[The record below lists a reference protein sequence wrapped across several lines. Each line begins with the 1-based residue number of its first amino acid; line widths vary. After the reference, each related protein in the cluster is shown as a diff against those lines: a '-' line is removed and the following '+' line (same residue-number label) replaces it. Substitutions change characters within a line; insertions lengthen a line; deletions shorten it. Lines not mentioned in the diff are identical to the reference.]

1 MKILKSMSE
10 FLDNL
15 DLRDFYKY
23 IGIALGITLLFV
35 SFIVYRFYS
44 NVGYY
49 KKQIQSISNQREEIQ
64 ELLEKAAL
72 IKEQKKDVN
81 NILEAEPNFKIAG
94 YFDNVLAEL
103 QLTSKKDKEN
113 EVTPPQELGEQDY
126 NERILSAYFSNMNMK
141 ELSEL
146 LNVLEQNKR
155 VYTKELEMQRS
166 QKKPPSLKVKLTIA
180 TLEPRSKPTEFE
192 E

>member
-1 MKILKSMSE
+1 MKILESLSE
-10 FLDNL
+10 FLDSL
-15 DLRDFYKY
+15 DLKDFYKY
-23 IGIALGITLLFV
+23 IGIALCITLLFV

-49 KKQIQSISNQREEIQ
+49 KKQIQSISDQREEIQ

-72 IKEQKKDVN
+72 IKKQKKDVN
-81 NILEAEPNFKIAG
+81 AMLENDPNFKIAG
-94 YFDNVLAEL
+94 YFDNVLAQL
-103 QLTSKKDKEN
+103 QLTSKKDKV

-126 NERILSAYFSNMNMK
+126 DERILSAHFSNMNMK

-146 LNVLEQNKR
+146 LNELEQNKR

-166 QKKPPSLKVKLTIA
+166 QKKPPSLKVQLTIA
-180 TLEPRSKPTEFE
+180 TLEPRNEPAEFE

>member
-1 MKILKSMSE
+1 MKILESLSA
-10 FLDNL
+10 FLDSL

-23 IGIALGITLLFV
+23 IAITLGITLLLV
-35 SFIVYRFYS
+35 SFTVYRFYS

-72 IKEQKKDVN
+72 IKEQKKEVN

-94 YFDNVLAEL
+94 YFDNVLARL

-126 NERILSAYFSNMNMK
+126 NERILSAQFSNMNMK

-166 QKKPPSLKVKLTIA
+166 QKKPPSLKVQLTIA
-180 TLEPRSKPTEFE
+180 TLEPRGEPAEFVE
-192 E
+192 

>member
-1 MKILKSMSE
+1 MKILESLSA
-10 FLDNL
+10 FLDSL

-23 IGIALGITLLFV
+23 IAITLGITLLLV
-35 SFIVYRFYS
+35 SFTVYRFYS

-72 IKEQKKDVN
+72 IKEQKKEVN
-81 NILEAEPNFKIAG
+81 AMLEADPNFKIAG
-94 YFDNVLAEL
+94 YFDNVLAQL

-126 NERILSAYFSNMNMK
+126 NERILSAQFSNMNMK

-166 QKKPPSLKVKLTIA
+166 QKKPPSLKVQLTIA
-180 TLEPRSKPTEFE
+180 TLEPRGEPAEFVE
-192 E
+192 